1 MNKSATE
8 VKKTITIEETSEIVK
23 SLKFNFSP
31 SEALRGAE
39 KEMNDFK
46 EGRKEVNN
54 RQNISL
60 AMSLYE
66 FDNAGLLVTGVSE
79 EYRTFVND
87 FSKKLQLENDCQKES
102 EKSLAHITALNYV
115 RIMQIQAK
123 IRAYLSK
130 DSVTDI
136 GVGYL
141 NVMSKELDRAERHYL
156 TSLQTLRMYKMPQ
169 LAVNISTQSA
179 FVGNNQVLQKN
190 EIN

>member
-1 MNKSATE
+1 MKQNKIKRQLNSSE
-8 VKKTITIEETSEIVK
+8 VSEIVK
-23 SLKFNFSP
+23 GLKFSFSP
-31 SEALRGAE
+31 SEALSGAE

-46 EGRKEVNN
+46 EGRKEVSN

-115 RIMQIQAK
+115 RIMQIQARIK
-123 IRAYLSK
+123 AYLSK
-130 DSVTDI
+130 GSVTDT

-156 TSLQTLRMYKMPQ
+156 TSLQALRILKMPQ
-169 LAVNISTQSA
+169 MEVNIRTQTA
-179 FVGNNQVLQKN
+179 IVGQNQAVQIKN
-190 EIN
+190 A

>member
-1 MNKSATE
+1 MKQNKINRQLNNDE
-8 VKKTITIEETSEIVK
+8 VVEIVK
-23 SLKFNFSP
+23 GLKFSFSP
-31 SEALRGAE
+31 NEALLGAG
-39 KEMNDFK
+39 KELSEFK
-46 EGRKEVNN
+46 AGRTEVSN

-66 FDNAGLLVTGVSE
+66 FDNAGLLVAGVSE

-102 EKSLAHITALNYV
+102 EKSLAHITALNFV

-156 TSLQTLRMYKMPQ
+156 TSLQTLRMIKMPQ
-169 LAVNISTQSA
+169 LEVSIRTQNA
-179 FVGNNQVLQKN
+179 FVGNNQLLQKN

>member
-1 MNKSATE
+1 MKQNKIKRQLNSSE
-8 VKKTITIEETSEIVK
+8 VSEIVK
-23 SLKFNFSP
+23 GLKFNFSP
-31 SEALRGAE
+31 SEALLGAE

-46 EGRKEVNN
+46 EGRKEVSN

-102 EKSLAHITALNYV
+102 EKSLAHITALNFV

-123 IRAYLSK
+123 IRSYLSK

-141 NVMSKELDRAERHYL
+141 NVMSKELDRAERHYI
-156 TSLQTLRMYKMPQ
+156 TSLNELRSMRMPK
-169 LAVNISTQSA
+169 LSMSIKTNTAV
-179 FVGNNQVLQKN
+179 VGSNQMVQVRDS
-190 EIN
+190 